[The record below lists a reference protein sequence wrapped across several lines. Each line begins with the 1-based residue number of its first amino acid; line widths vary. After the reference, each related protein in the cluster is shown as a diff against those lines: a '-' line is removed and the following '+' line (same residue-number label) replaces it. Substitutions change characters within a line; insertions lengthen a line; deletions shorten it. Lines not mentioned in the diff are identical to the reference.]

1 MLKELILYIK
11 YPYTAG
17 IIAIIWLG
25 TAVLMAIHRDLDGV
39 RMVMIDSIV
48 SVIIAAVGFSG
59 KEG

>member
-1 MLKELILYIK
+1 MLKEILLYIK

-25 TAVLMAIHRDLDGV
+25 SALLMAINRELNGV
-39 RMVMIDSIV
+39 HIVVIDTAT
-48 SVIIAAVGFSG
+48 SVVIAAIGFSG

>member
-1 MLKELILYIK
+1 MLKEVLLFIK

-25 TAVLMAIHRDLDGV
+25 SALLMAINRELDGFH
-39 RMVMIDSIV
+39 IV
-48 SVIIAAVGFSG
+48 VINTITSVIIAAVGFSG

>member
-1 MLKELILYIK
+1 MVKELLLYIK

-25 TAVLMAIHRDLDGV
+25 TALLMAIDRELDGV
-39 RMVMIDSIV
+39 RMVIIDMAV
-48 SVIIAAVGFSG
+48 SVVIAAIGFNG